1 MIFIKDKFIVFAKT
15 ILPSILALVLGGLIM
30 LFSKVDYQSLNKP
43 PFAPPAWLFAPVWIV
58 LYTLNAIATFLFYR
72 ASDGQRE
79 LRSRGLS
86 INYIFLFL
94 TVLWPLVFFVL
105 DFKIISVVLIIFI
118 YFVLIS
124 SIFFY
129 SKATRISV
137 YILIPMAIWITIATY
152 LNIGVAFLN

>member
-1 MIFIKDKFIVFAKT
+1 MIFIKEKILVLLKT
-15 ILPSILALVLGGLIM
+15 VLPSFLALALGGLSM
-30 LFSKVDYQSLNKP
+30 LFSKVDYASLNNP
-43 PFAPPAWLFAPVWIV
+43 PLAPPGYIFAPVWIL
-58 LYTLNAIATFLFYR
+58 LYTLNAISTYLFYR
-72 ASDGQRE
+72 AVEEKNE

-105 DFKIISVVLIIFI
+105 DFKVVSAVLIVFI

-129 SKATRISV
+129 YKGKRLSA
-137 YILIPMAIWITIATY
+137 YLLIPSAIWITIATY

>member
-1 MIFIKDKFIVFAKT
+1 MIFIKEKILVLLKT
-15 ILPSILALVLGGLIM
+15 VLPSFLALALGGLSM
-30 LFSKVDYQSLNKP
+30 LFSKVDYTSLNKP
-43 PFAPPAWLFAPVWIV
+43 PLAPPGYIFAPVWIL
-58 LYTLNAIATFLFYR
+58 LYTLNAVSTYLFYR
-72 ASDGQRE
+72 AVEGKNE

-94 TVLWPLVFFVL
+94 TVLWPIVFFVL
-105 DFKIISVVLIIFI
+105 DFKVASAVLIVFI

-129 SKATRISV
+129 YKGNRLSA
-137 YILIPMAIWITIATY
+137 YLLIPSAIWITIATY